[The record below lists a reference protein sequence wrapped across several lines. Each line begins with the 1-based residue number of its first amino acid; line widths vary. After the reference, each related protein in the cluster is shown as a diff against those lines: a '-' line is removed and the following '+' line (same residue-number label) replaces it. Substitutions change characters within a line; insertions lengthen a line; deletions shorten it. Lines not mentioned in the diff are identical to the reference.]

1 MNSITRLYYFIGPF
15 TQTLSR
21 AQSVEFTTPIG
32 VMAYYT
38 IIAPLRVQNNL
49 MSIMD
54 PLSSNVWICLA
65 ICIPLYIGAMI
76 SMNYIYSG
84 TTNWETAASSIMR
97 AALSE
102 RKWQNKSC
110 TKQLYQKIL
119 MIIWGLMM
127 VVLINAYKDN
137 LIAIITKP
145 TMSTQFENA
154 DDLLAQNKIRW
165 KTSHGLFPSYAR
177 SRDPGTTLRKII
189 DQAITSSTM
198 SRDTC
203 DSIVK
208 EFGYSIAII
217 CDVSTASSVI
227 ANDFSKTG
235 TCNYYLTKDK
245 ILAIDSALAFPVS
258 IGESYGI
265 N

>member
-32 VMAYYT
+32 LMAYYT

-76 SMNYIYSG
+76 LLNYIYSG

-102 RKWQNKSC
+102 RKWQSKSC

-119 MIIWGLMM
+119 TIIWALMM
-127 VVLINAYKDN
+127 NML
-137 LIAIITKP
+137 
-145 TMSTQFENA
+145 E
-154 DDLLAQNKIRW
+154 
-165 KTSHGLFPSYAR
+165 
-177 SRDPGTTLRKII
+177 
-189 DQAITSSTM
+189 
-198 SRDTC
+198 
-203 DSIVK
+203 
-208 EFGYSIAII
+208 E
-217 CDVSTASSVI
+217 
-227 ANDFSKTG
+227 
-235 TCNYYLTKDK
+235 
-245 ILAIDSALAFPVS
+245 
-258 IGESYGI
+258 
-265 N
+265 